1 MSSPF
6 GLPGWPRLIPLPQ
19 PSSLPHSSRS
29 QPSCFTIFF
38 VSRAAL
44 SGACLLLN
52 VFVRARQCC
61 AISGQLDPLLNV
73 RRQPIQECLVPEL
86 RVLRLQHPVAFVGK
100 NHQLR
105 RHSLPL
111 QRVEKLERLRV
122 RHAVIHFAGDHQRRR
137 LTFRARPRTS
147 PAPIS
152 CSFPDSTTAC
162 PACRVLQTRVLPSR
176 TLLLC
181 RRRSRG

>member
-122 RHAVIHFAGDHQRRR
+122 RHAVIHFAGDHQRRVPYTQSLDRKSTR
-137 LTFRARPRTS
+137 LNSSHSQISYAVFCLHIRTV
-147 PAPIS
+147 ALIH
-152 CSFPDSTTAC
+152 
-162 PACRVLQTRVLPSR
+162 L
-176 TLLLC
+176 
-181 RRRSRG
+181 